1 MIFGSDRNNLRKLW
15 FEVYRKAQ
23 AGEPLTALEEQIKAV
38 IALHPEYHKALAH
51 PERYAMQDYL
61 PEFGEVNPF
70 LHMGLHMGLRE
81 QLSTDRPAGIA
92 ALYAQACLRFGDKH
106 VAEHM
111 LMDGL
116 AEALWEAQRSGK
128 MPDEQRY
135 LQSIRS
141 RLEHGGGT

>member
-38 IALHPEYHKALAH
+38 IALHPEYHKALAQ
-51 PERYAMQDYL
+51 PERHSQQDYL

-81 QLSTDRPAGIA
+81 QLGTDRPSGIA
-92 ALYAQACLRFGDKH
+92 GLYAQASLRLGDKH
-106 VAEHM
+106 EAEHL
-111 LMDGL
+111 LMDCL
-116 AEALWEAQRSGK
+116 AEALWQAQRDGR
-128 MPDEQRY
+128 MPDEMAY
-135 LQSIRS
+135 LNQIRL
-141 RLEHGGGT
+141 RIDGR

>member
-38 IALHPEYHKALAH
+38 IALHPEYHKALAQ
-51 PERYAMQDYL
+51 PEQYGQQDYL

-81 QLSTDRPAGIA
+81 QLGTDRPTGIA
-92 ALYAQACLRFGDKH
+92 GLYAQASLRFGDKH
-106 VAEHM
+106 EAEHL
-111 LMDGL
+111 LMDCL
-116 AEALWEAQRSGK
+116 AEALWQAQRDGR
-128 MPDEQRY
+128 MPDEAAY
-135 LQSIRS
+135 LNQIRQ
-141 RLEHGGGT
+141 RLEHR

>member
-38 IALHPEYHKALAH
+38 IALHPEYHKALAQ
-51 PERYAMQDYL
+51 PERYSQQDYL

-81 QLSTDRPAGIA
+81 QLGTDRPSGIA
-92 ALYAQACLRFGDKH
+92 GLYAQASLRLGDKH
-106 VAEHM
+106 EAEHL
-111 LMDGL
+111 LMDCL
-116 AEALWEAQRSGK
+116 AEALWQAQRDGR
-128 MPDEQRY
+128 MPDEMAY
-135 LQSIRS
+135 LNQIRL
-141 RLEHGGGT
+141 RIEGR